1 MPLRMIEPSRLS
13 PKPRRMTASWLP
25 ASVLVWVMPQTLIS
39 ASSMLR
45 GSWSFNTC
53 AGTTLTACEVSS
65 GEAPLRNVVALGI
78 AR

>member
-13 PKPRRMTASWLP
+13 PKPRLITASSVP
-25 ASVLVWVMPQTLIS
+25 ASVLVWVTPLTLTS

-45 GSWSFNTC
+45 GSWSFSTC
-53 AGTTLTACEVSS
+53 SGTTLTTCEVSS
-65 GEAPLRNVVALGI
+65 GDAPLRSVVGLGI

>member
-13 PKPRRMTASWLP
+13 PKPRRITASCVP
-25 ASVLVWVMPQTLIS
+25 ASVLVWVMPETLMS

-45 GSWSFNTC
+45 GSWSLSTC
-53 AGTTLTACEVSS
+53 SGTTLTACEVSS
-65 GEAPLRNVVALGI
+65 GEAPLRSVVALGV